1 MPKIK
6 INSGVIFMKCKYCG
20 KDVRPV
26 GPNLES
32 DDNGYNCPASVS
44 KKHAIIPDGSHC
56 IHCGRE
62 TKILGDRVVTSYG
75 IRCSASPSERHAI
88 Q

>member
-1 MPKIK
+1 
-6 INSGVIFMKCKYCG
+6 MKCKYCG

-44 KKHAIIPDGSHC
+44 KKTCYYTRWFALYSLRP
-56 IHCGRE
+56 
-62 TKILGDRVVTSYG
+62 
-75 IRCSASPSERHAI
+75 
-88 Q
+88 

>member
-1 MPKIK
+1 
-6 INSGVIFMKCKYCG
+6 MKCKYCG

-44 KKHAIIPDGSHC
+44 KKHAIIPDVRLLLQEDMQYS
-56 IHCGRE
+56 
-62 TKILGDRVVTSYG
+62 KLQY
-75 IRCSASPSERHAI
+75 

>member
-1 MPKIK
+1 
-6 INSGVIFMKCKYCG
+6 MKCKYCG
-20 KDVRPV
+20 KEVRPV

-32 DDNGYNCPASVS
+32 DDNGYNCPASIS

-62 TKILGDRVVTSYG
+62 TKILGDRVVTSFGVRLLLQEDMRYSKLKNQG
-75 IRCSASPSERHAI
+75 LTF
-88 Q
+88 